1 MEHGTSVQQ
10 QKVMENHT
18 ENISLKMAK
27 LEDNT
32 EKLDRL
38 KEGKVSLFFF
48 SFYPYLATSVPSI
61 NDDIVERKRFVYFL
75 KVTCSYAQKTYW
87 KAEKFWK

>member
-48 SFYPYLATSVPSI
+48 SFSPYIPFI
-61 NDDIVERKRFVYFL
+61 NDEIAERKRFVYFL
-75 KVTCSYAQKTYW
+75 KVTCSYICTKNIL
-87 KAEKFWK
+87 KIFENR

>member
-48 SFYPYLATSVPSI
+48 SFLFCPW
-61 NDDIVERKRFVYFL
+61 DDF
-75 KVTCSYAQKTYW
+75 CSAGVLFISW
-87 KAEKFWK
+87 KLPACIQRC

>member
-48 SFYPYLATSVPSI
+48 SFSPYVRSFHQ
-61 NDDIVERKRFVYFL
+61 DDFAEHKRFAD
-75 KVTCSYAQKTYW
+75 S
-87 KAEKFWK
+87 

>member
-48 SFYPYLATSVPSI
+48 SFSPYIPFI
-61 NDDIVERKRFVYFL
+61 NDEIAERKRFVYCL
-75 KVTCSYAQKTYW
+75 KVTCSYAQKTY
-87 KAEKFWK
+87 EKFWK